1 MFGWRIMRMEHTG
14 KLKKINRILAVF
26 GILMLV
32 LTVCGQAAFDS
43 FADTNN
49 KADDAVSKGTING
62 AVEIASF
69 KMEATVEK
77 SHAISVIEK
86 IAVNLPDATS
96 SIDFLIPN
104 GNFRVKNVRVENTDY
119 QSKTGSDI
127 SRVTI
132 IDPDKL
138 TKGTH
143 VYTIEY
149 VIKEFADRDE
159 SRDVFYFD
167 AMLPGW
173 EQPVSKVYIKV
184 RFPNDFQ
191 LDDLQCY
198 AGQYGVQSVD
208 SKIDVNVDQTRH
220 EAVVRGDRIPDNF
233 GISFQTE
240 LPDGYWKGALDGAWA
255 LWTIMV
261 IMAAVAAAMAVMWFI
276 GGRDPKFDKL
286 IQDHPVE
293 GVNPAEISYIF
304 TGRIHTRDL
313 VGLVVYMAT
322 KGYLKIS
329 EYEPRR
335 YCLIRENYPDGE
347 EKFIRNAYD
356 ILFEDI
362 AENRSLDMSQ
372 IGRRLRRIEKS
383 IKDDVASGFSSKE
396 MSSCTPLSKI
406 LRYVSIGF
414 YSVAMSMSCVLRYE
428 YQYLDYDLAEAI
440 IVFIAAAFTA
450 VVFIIQVDRQN
461 YSETK
466 ADRMTVILSSILFLT
481 VPIYVAIQIAQSTG
495 SIIVA
500 AAEFLLA
507 VVCGFLITIMRARG
521 KGNAALVNRLIQLRD
536 FIYHPSAKEVI
547 MNYSADPNYYYD
559 MVPYALLFEG
569 LETWAIS
576 FLTLNVPEP
585 EWYSA
590 DIEGHAHYNI
600 RVNPTSVDYA
610 KDIKTFYRTIIDAY
624 RSMVRRRK

>member
-1 MFGWRIMRMEHTG
+1 MEHTD
-14 KLKKINRILAVF
+14 KPKKINRILSVL
-26 GILMLV
+26 GMLLLV
-32 LTVCGQAAFDS
+32 LTVCGQAAYDS
-43 FADTNN
+43 FAATNN
-49 KADDAVSKGTING
+49 KKDDTVSKGTING
-62 AVEIASF
+62 AVEIVSF
-69 KMEATVEK
+69 KMEATVDK
-77 SHAISVIEK
+77 SHSISVVEK

-104 GNFRVKNVRVENTDY
+104 GNFRVRDIKVENTDY
-119 QSKTGSDI
+119 QSKTGDDI

-149 VIKEFADRDE
+149 VIREFADRDE

-184 RFPNDFQ
+184 RFPNDFL
-191 LDDLQCY
+191 LDDIQCY
-198 AGQYGVQSVD
+198 AGQYGVQSVE
-208 SKIDVNVDQTRH
+208 SKIDFKVDRTRH
-220 EAVVRGDRIPDNF
+220 EAVVQGDRIPDNF
-233 GISFQTE
+233 GISLKAE
-240 LPDGYWKGALDGAWA
+240 LPNDYWEGALDGAWA
-255 LWTIMV
+255 LWLIIGM
-261 IMAAVAAAMAVMWFI
+261 MAAVAAAMAVMWFI

-293 GVNPAEISYIF
+293 GVTPAEISYIF

-313 VGLVVYMAT
+313 VALVVYMAT
-322 KGYLKIS
+322 KGYLRIS

-335 YCLIRENYPDGE
+335 YCLIREKYPDRE
-347 EKFIRNAYD
+347 EKFIRTAYD

-362 AENRSLDMSQ
+362 AENRSLDMSE
-372 IGRRLRRIEKS
+372 IGQRLRRIENS
-383 IKDDVASGFSSKE
+383 IRDDVASGFSSRD

-406 LRYVSIGF
+406 LRYVSIALF
-414 YSVAMSMSCVLRYE
+414 SVAMAMSCVLRYV
-428 YQYLDYDLAEAI
+428 YQYLDYDLVEAI

-450 VVFIIQVDRQN
+450 VVYVIQVDRQN

-466 ADRMTVILSSILFLT
+466 AYRKAVILSGVLFLI
-481 VPIYVAIQIAQSTG
+481 VPIYVAIQIGEATG
-495 SIIVA
+495 SIIPAVIV
-500 AAEFLLA
+500 FLLA
-507 VVCGFLITIMRARG
+507 VLCGFLITIMRARG
-521 KGNAALVNRLIQLRD
+521 RGNAALVNRLVQLRD
-536 FIYHPSAKEVI
+536 FIYHPSAREVI
-547 MNYSADPNYYYD
+547 LNYSADPNYYYE

-576 FLTLNVPEP
+576 FLTLNVPAP
-585 EWYSA
+585 EWYSD
-590 DIEGHAHYNI
+590 DIEGHAHSNI
-600 RVNPTSVDYA
+600 RVNPTSLDYA
-610 KDIKTFYRTIIDAY
+610 KDIKIFYRTIIDAY